1 MPEGSATT
9 VVVIGGGPAGMAA
22 TLAARR
28 RGARVVLIEA
38 GDDVGGQYWRHLP
51 ETRATADEHTFHH
64 GWERFR
70 TMRSAIVT
78 DPEVELIL
86 NGHVWSVDRRDGRP
100 PLVHVM
106 IGAADGRRRQ
116 ARTFD
121 PSSLVIATGA
131 HERTLPFPGWDLP
144 GVFTAGAAQALAK
157 GERVAVG
164 TNVLVA
170 GAGPFLLPVVSSLL
184 KVGATV
190 AGVVEAAGWPQIT
203 RGWGARPWR
212 LAKASAKGV
221 ELKGYIAEMAKNRIP
236 YTVGSAVIAAHG
248 IDRVEEVVVA
258 RLTPDWS
265 PIPGTEK
272 TITVDAVC
280 VSHGFVPRTEL
291 AITAGCALDK
301 DTVKTDQNQRTTVPG
316 VFTAGELT
324 GIGGVDLALAEGEIA
339 GAVAAGGAP
348 PPAAV
353 RKRKT
358 FREFA
363 GRLDAAHGIRPGW
376 QTWVDDTTLVCRCED
391 VTAGELR
398 DTARMTGSRG
408 LRSLKL
414 TTRAGLGICQGR
426 TCGRAV
432 EDILAAAVGP
442 DGLLDAGRTAHRPL
456 AVPLRLGELAT
467 TGEDAG

>member
-1 MPEGSATT
+1 MPE

-28 RGARVVLIEA
+28 RGVRVVLIEA

-51 ETRATADEHTFHH
+51 ESRATPDEHLMHH
-64 GWERFR
+64 GWATFQ
-70 TMRSAIVT
+70 TMRSALRN
-78 DPEVELIL
+78 DPGVELIL
-86 NGHVWSVDRRDGRP
+86 NGHVWSVDRRDDRP
-100 PLVHVM
+100 PLVHVL
-106 IGAADGRRRQ
+106 IGAPDGQRRQ
-116 ARTFD
+116 ARTLD
-121 PSSLVIATGA
+121 PAALIIATGA

-164 TNVLVA
+164 QNVLVA

-184 KVGATV
+184 KVGARV
-190 AGVVEAAGWPQIT
+190 AGVVEAAGWAQIG
-203 RGWGARPWR
+203 RGWGARPWA
-212 LAKASAKGV
+212 LAKASSKAT
-221 ELKGYIAEMAKNRIP
+221 ELTGYIADMAKNRTG
-236 YTVGSAVIAAHG
+236 YRVGSAVIAAHG
-248 IDRVEEVVVA
+248 TGRVENVTVA
-258 RLTPDWS
+258 RLNPDWS

-272 TITVDAVC
+272 TIAVDAVC

-291 AITAGCALDK
+291 AISAGCAVH
-301 DTVKTDQNQRTTVPG
+301 DTVQADDHQRTTVPG

-339 GAVAAGGAP
+339 GAVAAGGEP
-348 PPAAV
+348 PPAAA
-353 RKRKT
+353 RKRRI

-363 GRLDAAHGIRPGW
+363 GRMHAAHGIRPGW
-376 QTWVDDTTLVCRCED
+376 QRWVDDTTLICRCED

-426 TCGRAV
+426 TCGRAA
-432 EDILAAAVGP
+432 EEILAQAAPGP
-442 DGLLDAGRTAHRPL
+442 DGLLDAGRTANRPI

>member
-1 MPEGSATT
+1 MPET

-51 ETRATADEHTFHH
+51 DSRATADEHTLHH
-64 GWERFR
+64 GWEKFR
-70 TMRSAIVT
+70 TMRSAVRD
-78 DPEVELIL
+78 DPGVELIL
-86 NGHVWSVDRRDGRP
+86 NGHVWSVDRRDGQP

-106 IGAADGRRRQ
+106 IGAADGQRRV
-116 ARTFD
+116 ARTFV
-121 PSSLVIATGA
+121 PSALVIATGA

-157 GERVAVG
+157 GERVTVG
-164 TNVLVA
+164 KNVLVA
-170 GAGPFLLPVVSSLL
+170 GAGPFLLPVVSSLVR
-184 KVGATV
+184 VGARV
-190 AGVVEAAGWPQIT
+190 AGVVEAAGWAQISQGWGT
-203 RGWGARPWR
+203 RGWR
-212 LAKASAKGV
+212 LAQANAKAAELVGYVADLAKH
-221 ELKGYIAEMAKNRIP
+221 RIP
-236 YTVGSAVIAAHG
+236 YRVASAVIAAHG
-248 IDRVEEVVVA
+248 TDRVEEVTVA
-258 RLTPDWS
+258 RLNPDWS
-265 PIPGTEK
+265 PIPGTE
-272 TITVDAVC
+272 TRIVTDALC

-291 AITAGCALDK
+291 AISAGCALAGDM
-301 DTVKTDQNQRTTVPG
+301 VETDRNQQTSVPG
-316 VFTAGELT
+316 VFSAGELT

-339 GAVAAGGAP
+339 GAAAAGRQP

-353 RKRKT
+353 RRRAV

-363 GRLDAAHGIRPGW
+363 GRLEAAHGIRPGW
-376 QTWVDDTTLVCRCED
+376 QAWVDDTTVVCRCED

-426 TCGRAV
+426 TCGRSAEEILEQAV
-432 EDILAAAVGP
+432 PGP
-442 DGLLDAGRTAHRPL
+442 DGLLDAGRTANRPL
-456 AVPLRLGELAT
+456 AVPLRLGELAI

>member
-1 MPEGSATT
+1 MSE

-38 GDDVGGQYWRHLP
+38 GDDIGGQYWRHLP
-51 ETRATADEHTFHH
+51 ESRATPGEHTRHP
-64 GWERFR
+64 GGEKFR
-70 TMRSAIVT
+70 TMRSAVRN
-78 DPEVELIL
+78 DPGVELIL

-106 IGAADGRRRQ
+106 IGAPDGQRRP

-121 PSSLVIATGA
+121 PPALIIATGA

-164 TNVLVA
+164 ANVLVA

-190 AGVVEAAGWPQIT
+190 AGVVEAAGWAQLS
-203 RGWGARPWR
+203 RGWGTRPWR
-212 LAKASAKGV
+212 LAKANTKAA
-221 ELKGYIAEMAKNRIP
+221 ELAGYVADLARHRIP
-236 YTVGSAVIAAHG
+236 YTVGGAVIAAHG
-248 IDRVEEVVVA
+248 TGRVEAVTIG
-258 RLTPDWS
+258 RLDSGWS
-265 PIPGTEK
+265 PLPGAGT
-272 TITVDAVC
+272 TIAVDAVC
-280 VSHGFVPRTEL
+280 VSHGFVPRAEL
-291 AITAGCALDK
+291 ARTAGCAVGDAVQV
-301 DTVKTDQNQRTTVPG
+301 DDHQRTTVPG
-316 VFTAGELT
+316 VYSAGELT

-353 RKRKT
+353 RNRAV

-363 GRLDAAHGIRPGW
+363 GRMHAAHGIRPGW
-376 QTWVDDTTLVCRCED
+376 QRWVDDATIVCRCED

-398 DTARMTGSRG
+398 DTARMTGARG

-426 TCGRAV
+426 TCGRAA
-432 EDILAAAVGP
+432 EEILGTVAGP
-442 DGLLDAGRTAHRPL
+442 DGLLDAGRTANRPI